1 MQAYDAEGQL
11 SPRRYQPGEVVTGEV
26 VRVDE
31 DGIVVGVGLKT
42 EGIIPLHEMRL
53 LGQEEQTRLQPG
65 DPIDVTILGGRG
77 PRRDAHAFIRPSS
90 IGAELG

>member
-1 MQAYDAEGQL
+1 MQAYDTEGQL

-42 EGIIPLHEMRL
+42 EGIIPPHEMRL
-53 LGQEEQTRLQPG
+53 LGHEEQTRLQPG
-65 DPIDVTILGGRG
+65 DSIDVTIHRRTW
-77 PRRDAHAFIRPSS
+77 PRRNAYAFIRPSS